1 MQNISPVSWIF
12 AFAFALAI
20 GLQGRVSCAA
30 DFPVRP
36 VKLIVASAAG
46 GDADVVCRLV
56 ADQLSKVWKQTVLI
70 DNRPGGA
77 QLIATQAAAAAP
89 ADGYTLYFAQA
100 STFTIV
106 PYVGPA
112 TSLDPM
118 QAFVPIAFVAEIP
131 LGFAVDAMRG
141 KKSLAELIEFAANN
155 PDRLDVGTGL
165 AGGFNNLAAEIFARR
180 AGIGVH
186 IVPYRTGAMA
196 DLLGGRLDMGVTGVA
211 GLAGQVAAGKLRLLA
226 VTSDR
231 RLPHFPDV
239 PTVRELLP
247 EFVAVGWFALF
258 APSKTPAALIQ
269 RIHDDVKHVLGD
281 PELMA
286 RFADQGVMSRYMT
299 TQELAIFI
307 RNERNVW
314 GPIAQEFDAKSNEP
328 AK

>member
-1 MQNISPVSWIF
+1 MQNMSPVSWTLAVVF
-12 AFAFALAI
+12 AFAVS
-20 GLQGRVSCAA
+20 LQGSVSCAA
-30 DFPVRP
+30 DFPDRP

-56 ADQLSKVWKQTVLI
+56 ADGLAKVWKQPVLI

-77 QLIATQAAAAAP
+77 QLIATQAAAAAA

-112 TSLDPM
+112 TPLDPM
-118 QAFVPIAFVAEIP
+118 LAFVPVAFVAEIP
-131 LGFAVDAMRG
+131 LGFAVDAARG
-141 KKSLAELIEFAANN
+141 KGSLAELIEFATNN

-165 AGGFNNLAAEIFARR
+165 GGGFNNLAGEIFARR
-180 AGIGVH
+180 AGIRVH

-196 DLLGGRLDMGVTGVA
+196 DLLGGRLDMGITGVA

-239 PTVRELLP
+239 PTVRELVP
-247 EFVAVGWFALF
+247 EFVAVGWFALV
-258 APSKTPAALIQ
+258 APSKTPAALIE
-269 RIHDDVKHVLGD
+269 RIHDDVKHVLED
-281 PELMA
+281 ADLMA
-286 RFADQGVMSRYMT
+286 RFVDQGVISRYMT
-299 TQELAIFI
+299 TQELATFI
-307 RNERNVW
+307 RKERNIW
-314 GPIAQEFDAKSNEP
+314 GPIAQEFDAKNNEP